1 MATPDFGS
9 TAWNQV
15 NKAVTSG
22 TKKLVNTGR
31 KVAEIAAFAAPEVKV
46 GKVVGEVAGR
56 AAARAIA
63 TDSRGAMLKAADKAR
78 GAGKMVT
85 SKPET
90 GNKVSTAARRDVVVK
105 TEDKTLATNGFINK
119 NGEKSVK
126 VNTDK
131 PTVRTVEKAVSNET
145 AAQRTAA
152 SNRLRYGG
160 AKAETN
166 RMQDAVSN
174 SNLAAK
180 TGANTGRA
188 LGAAPAIVK
197 GTQDNHA
204 VTSVDR
210 KTGKAK

>member
-1 MATPDFGS
+1 MPDLNSVG
-9 TAWNQV
+9 WNQV
-15 NKAVTSG
+15 NKAVAAG
-22 TKKLVNTGR
+22 TKKVVDTGR
-31 KVAEIAAFAAPEVKV
+31 KVIEAAAVAAPEAKA
-46 GKVVGEVAGR
+46 GEVVGEVAGR

-63 TDSRGAMLKAADKAR
+63 NDSRSAMLKAADKAR

-90 GNKVSTAARRDVVVK
+90 GNKVATAAGRDVVVK
-105 TEDKTLATNGFINK
+105 TQDKTLATNGFINK
-119 NGEKSVK
+119 NGEQSVK
-126 VNTDK
+126 VNTSK
-131 PTVRTVEKAVSNET
+131 PTVRTVEKAVSNDT

-174 SNLAAK
+174 STLAPK
-180 TGANTGRA
+180 VGAEVGKA
-188 LGAAPAIVK
+188 LGATVAVAK
-197 GTQDNHA
+197 GTQPDHA
-204 VTSVDR
+204 VTTVDR

>member
-1 MATPDFGS
+1 MPDVNSVG
-9 TAWNQV
+9 WGQV

-22 TKKLVNTGR
+22 TKKVVDTGR
-31 KVAEIAAFAAPEVKV
+31 KVIEAAAVAAPEVKA
-46 GKVVGEVAGR
+46 GEVVGQVAGR
-56 AAARAIA
+56 AVARAIA
-63 TDSRGAMLKAADKAR
+63 NDSRSAMLKAADKAR

-85 SKPET
+85 PKPET
-90 GNKVSTAARRDVVVK
+90 GNKVATAAGRDVVVK
-105 TEDKTLATNGFINK
+105 TENKTLATHGFINK

-126 VNTDK
+126 VNTSK

-166 RMQDAVSN
+166 RMQESVSN
-174 SNLAAK
+174 SNLAPKVGATVGK
-180 TGANTGRA
+180 TI
-188 LGAAPAIVK
+188 GAAPAIAK
-197 GTQDNHA
+197 GTQADHK

>member
-1 MATPDFGS
+1 MPDVNSVG
-9 TAWNQV
+9 WGQV
-15 NKAVTSG
+15 NKAITSG
-22 TKKLVNTGR
+22 TKKVVDTGR
-31 KVAEIAAFAAPEVKV
+31 KVIEATAIAAPEVKA
-46 GKVVGEVAGR
+46 GTAVGEVAGK

-63 TDSRGAMLKAADKAR
+63 NDSRSAMLKAADKAR

-85 SKPET
+85 SKPEV
-90 GNKVSTAARRDVVVK
+90 GNKVATAAKRDVVVK

-119 NGEKSVK
+119 NGQKSVK

-131 PTVRTVEKAVSNET
+131 PTVRTVDKAVSNDM

-166 RMQDAVSN
+166 RMQSAVSN
-174 SNLAAK
+174 STLAQK
-180 TGANTGRA
+180 VGANTGKV
-188 LGAAPAIVK
+188 LGAAPAVAK
-197 GTQDNHA
+197 GTQPDHA